1 MDEACK
7 VACGGFVVS
16 VSVGL
21 FPDALMKTAGR
32 LTEIPVSRPAIPVS
46 RPVFTAGGVIGVGSV

>member
-16 VSVGL
+16 VCVGL
-21 FPDALMKTAGR
+21 
-32 LTEIPVSRPAIPVS
+32 IPVS
-46 RPVFTAGGVIGVGSV
+46 RPVFTAGGVIGVVSA

>member
-16 VSVGL
+16 VCVGL
-21 FPDALMKTAGR
+21 IPDALMKMAGR
-32 LTEIPVSRPAIPVS
+32 LTGIPASRPA
-46 RPVFTAGGVIGVGSV
+46 PVFTAGGVIGVGSA